1 MAKATIPDALKAD
14 LPQTKWGKV
23 LATTPVVM
31 TVIATLLAGLSSGEM
46 IRAQYDRSLAA
57 QEQSKAGDQW
67 GYFQAKRLRAAL
79 QRSTLDLLRGTA
91 SVHPLDAKTLVLS
104 VTGTPGQAVLA
115 TSGGQQALDSLTHG
129 SLPSAGPDPVLGAP
143 ITAVLAALDAG
154 QSDAEITALLKSVK
168 IADLASALSSAAA
181 HVRAFDAT
189 LKPVTAAIDGLEK
202 NLVHL
207 PANVTDSAHPL
218 PRDFIAARLGYAAQR
233 YDAESRQ
240 NQVIA
245 QLLELQVR
253 QSNTSAERHHARS
266 GFFFYGMLAAQ
277 LAVII
282 STLSMAVQKRN
293 ALWAIA
299 AAAGVFAFAFA
310 VYVYLFV

>member
-1 MAKATIPDALKAD
+1 MSAKAAIPESLKAD
-14 LPQTKWGKV
+14 LPQTKWGKI
-23 LATTPVVM
+23 LSTTPVVM

-57 QEQSKAGDQW
+57 QQQSKAGDQW

-79 QRSTLDLLRGTA
+79 QRNTLDVVRSTA
-91 SVHPLDAKTLVLS
+91 KVYPLDAKRFDPAS
-104 VTGTPGQAVLA
+104 A
-115 TSGGQQALDSLTHG
+115 SRQALESLASGH
-129 SLPSAGPDPVLGAP
+129 LPPTEPQPAIAEPIAAALSAVENGQPEEEISRLLRSVKKADIAN
-143 ITAVLAALDAG
+143 ALAA
-154 QSDAEITALLKSVK
+154 
-168 IADLASALSSAAA
+168 ASA

-189 LKPVTAAIDGLEK
+189 LKPVTADIEALEK
-202 NLVHL
+202 HIAPEIEPSFV
-207 PANVTDSAHPL
+207 
-218 PRDFIAARLGYAAQR
+218 AARLTYSAQR

-253 QSNTSAERHHARS
+253 QSNTSAERHHSRS
-266 GFFFYGMLAAQ
+266 QFFFYGMLAAQ

-293 ALWAIA
+293 LLWAIA